1 MAGLQ
6 RWERCALRCLLTLLP
21 FVLAGLPGDTQAQ
34 GRQPVHGMPGGQP
47 AFADAHHD
55 GAPRLQMY
63 SHRGVVSTA
72 AFYGSTIYAFFDP
85 VQLPYDRPVL
95 VLDPG
100 VHAAPINAA
109 SVDAVG
115 RLAATGSDDKT
126 VRIWSISDGKLLQ
139 TIRVP
144 AGGGD
149 AGKIYAVAISPDGK
163 FVAAGGHTLGSTEYK
178 SYPIYLFDLSTG
190 KMLRRIAD
198 DLRND
203 TRRLIFSADGRYLAA
218 AVGGFDGLRV
228 YDRDKNWSEAFRDD
242 HYDGNSYGVAF
253 DKNGRLATTSLSGSI
268 RLYDDHFKLIHVKQ
282 TSSGHRPWALAFKPD
297 GKVLAVGYYDVAA
310 VDLFDAETWTAIPP
324 PTTTGLKKPLPEVT
338 WSADGSTLFA
348 GGLDADDEDTD
359 MVFAWPDGGHGTRRT
374 MSVGHATITS
384 LVGLSDNQVLVAAAD
399 PYLAVVEASGTSRW
413 AHDRPGADFRG
424 QQATLSVSPDGM
436 AVAFYFERGKF
447 PLLFD
452 VRGLSL
458 GGEGVRDNLASP
470 KQDGLPIAGWDN
482 GESPTV
488 NGNALRLDNFD
499 VSKSLAI
506 HPDGKRFAIG
516 TAWSLQTFDAEGKLL
531 WRRMAPGQVWAVNIT
546 ADGRIVVAAYS
557 DGTIR
562 WHRMDDGRELLALT
576 VLSDKQNWVAWTP
589 EGFYAAT
596 TGAYGALR
604 WHVNHGVDA
613 AGTTIPAS
621 SIPKLRR
628 PDALPLVLQELE
640 TARALGIADVAAARH
655 NVQVATGTANPPGTR
670 LHLLTIGINDYGADA
685 KRLRL
690 DFASKDASDVLS
702 ALVNT
707 QDSKFNKLGRLY
719 AEVMPTYLHDEEATK
734 EEVYETLDS
743 MQRNMA
749 RSTGED
755 LAVVMFSGHGA
766 MLGGQFYLLPYGV
779 NATTSSRLEA
789 TAIPAT
795 EFRGKLA
802 ELATHGRVLVLLD
815 ACHSGAVTGDG
826 EQLTPNAD
834 RLRSSLVASNVTVLA
849 SSKGNE
855 ISRADPQWNNGVFAK
870 ALLEALGRAAD
881 TDHNGMI
888 SMSELT
894 AYLSAR
900 VPALTGGHQHVG
912 IEQGF
917 QRELFVAGL

>member
-6 RWERCALRCLLTLLP
+6 RWERCALRRVLTLLL

-34 GRQPVHGMPGGQP
+34 GRGSFHGVPSGGAALPDDQY
-47 AFADAHHD
+47 A
-55 GAPRLQMY
+55 APRLQIY
-63 SHRGVVSTA
+63 SHQGVLSTA
-72 AFYGSTIYAFFDP
+72 AFYDSMIYASFDP

-95 VLDPG
+95 IVDPG
-100 VHAAPINAA
+100 AHAAPINAA
-109 SVDAVG
+109 SVDAAG
-115 RLAATGSDDKT
+115 RLAVTGSDDKT
-126 VRIWSISDGKLLQ
+126 VRIWSISEGTLLQ

-163 FVAAGGHTLGSTEYK
+163 LVAAGGHTLGSTEYK

-190 KMLRRIAD
+190 RMIQRIAD

-242 HYDGNSYGVAF
+242 HYDGSSHGVAF

-268 RLYDDHFKLIHVKQ
+268 RLYDNHFKLIHVKE
-282 TSSGHRPWALAFKPD
+282 TTNGHRPWGLAFKPD
-297 GKVLAVGYYDVAA
+297 GKLLAVGYHDVAA
-310 VDLFDAETWTAIPP
+310 VDLLDAETWAAVPP
-324 PTTTGLKKPLPEVT
+324 PTTTGLKKPLPEVA
-338 WSADGSTLFA
+338 WSADGSTLLA
-348 GGLDADDEDTD
+348 GGLDTDDEDTD
-359 MVFAWPDGGHGTRRT
+359 RVFAWPDGGHGKRRT

-384 LVGLSDNQVLVAAAD
+384 IVGLSDNQVLVAAAD
-399 PYLAVVEASGTSRW
+399 PYLAVLEANGTSRW
-413 AHDRPGADFRG
+413 AHDRPSADFRG

-436 AVAFYFERGKF
+436 TVAFYFARGKF

-458 GGEGVRDNLASP
+458 SGAGVRDNLAPP
-470 KQDGLPIAGWDN
+470 KQDGLLIAGWDN
-482 GESPTV
+482 GKSPTV
-488 NGNALRLDNFD
+488 NGNALQLDNFD
-499 VSKSLAI
+499 VSKSLSI

-531 WRRMAPGQVWAVNIT
+531 WRRIAPGQVWAVNIT
-546 ADGRIVVAAYS
+546 GDGRIVVAAYS

-604 WHVNHGVDA
+604 WHVNHGLDA
-613 AGTTIPAS
+613 VGTTIPAS

-640 TARALGIADVAAARH
+640 TARGLGIADVAAARH

-670 LHLLTIGINDYGADA
+670 LHLLTIGINDYGTDA

-707 QDSKFNKLGRLY
+707 QDGKFNKLGRLY
-719 AEVMPTYLHDEEATK
+719 AEVIPTYLHDEEATK
-734 EEVYETLDS
+734 GEVYEALNS

-755 LAVVMFSGHGA
+755 LAVVMFSGHSA

-789 TAIPAT
+789 TAIPAM
-795 EFRGKLA
+795 EFQGKLA

-826 EQLTPNAD
+826 EPLTPNAD

-855 ISRADPQWNNGVFAK
+855 LSRADPQWNNGAFAK

-900 VPALTGGHQHVG
+900 VPALTGGRQHVG